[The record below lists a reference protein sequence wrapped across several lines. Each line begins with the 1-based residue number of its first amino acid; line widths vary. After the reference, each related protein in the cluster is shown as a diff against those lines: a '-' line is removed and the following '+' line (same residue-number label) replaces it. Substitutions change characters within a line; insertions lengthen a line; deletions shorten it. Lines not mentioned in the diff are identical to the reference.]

1 MPATDS
7 RNDDGAII
15 SVCSAL
21 VVAIEEDEGTVAD
34 TRVGFA
40 ASGRPSLAEKYVDD
54 VVCWSTHA
62 ANGEP
67 LPPPLP

>member
-1 MPATDS
+1 MPAADG
-7 RNDDGAII
+7 RNDDDATI

-21 VVAIEEDEGTVAD
+21 VVAVEEDEGTVAD
-34 TRVGFA
+34 TCVGVA
-40 ASGRPSLAEKYVDD
+40 ASGRPPLAEKYVDD